1 MSVHSEKISRKKI
14 YEYIAVRSCFSLDI
28 NCQSR
33 LGRGRSCDEFL
44 LMVLDPQEVYKVQ
57 IAGNDNSKDRFKKAM
72 DKRISD
78 GLVVQ
83 VGAHSLALLPASSIP
98 SDASEAGVL
107 TRASNAVLTLL
118 RLPRAQEKQS
128 FEFTAAGEKYYKDTY
143 ESTSEEEDEDEAPK
157 AAGKKTAK

>member
-1 MSVHSEKISRKKI
+1 MSNKSSPSHPPYSEMSEKISRKKI
-14 YEYIAVRSCFSLDI
+14 YEYIA
-28 NCQSR
+28 
-33 LGRGRSCDEFL
+33 
-44 LMVLDPQEVYKVQ
+44 EVYKVQ
-57 IAGNDNSKDRFKKAM
+57 IAGNDSSKDRFKKAM

-83 VGAHSLALLPASSIP
+83 
-98 SDASEAGVL
+98 AGVL

-157 AAGKKTAK
+157 AAGKKTEK